1 MILKDRKLLAKLMA
15 IQDISQRQLAI
26 KAGWKSHS
34 YLGRLLKG
42 TVKTLEP
49 EPALRIAKHLGVG
62 VDDLFLVRMSTN
74 SVRIGQQ
81 DRIGAA

>member
-26 KAGWKSHS
+26 RAGWKSHS

-62 VDDLFLVRMSTN
+62 VDDLFLVRVSIN
-74 SVRIGQQ
+74 SGHTEQRNRI
-81 DRIGAA
+81 DAA